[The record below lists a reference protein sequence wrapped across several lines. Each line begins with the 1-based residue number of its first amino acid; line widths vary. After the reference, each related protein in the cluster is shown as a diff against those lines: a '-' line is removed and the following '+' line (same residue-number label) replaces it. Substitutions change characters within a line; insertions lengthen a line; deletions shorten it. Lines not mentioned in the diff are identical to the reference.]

1 MHWHED
7 LQFIYVLDGEIDV
20 KILDAL
26 VKLSKGGGIFINKN
40 IIHLVSKTASGHYN
54 SFIFPDYFLVFYFGS
69 PAKTFVDYIVGKEE
83 LPICYFSNEAEWC
96 KPILTIFPSL
106 PDSKTEN

>member
-40 IIHLVSKTASGHYN
+40 IIHLVSKTAFAIITAS
-54 SFIFPDYFLVFYFGS
+54 SFP
-69 PAKTFVDYIVGKEE
+69 
-83 LPICYFSNEAEWC
+83 
-96 KPILTIFPSL
+96 TIFWFFILAVLQRLLSII
-106 PDSKTEN
+106 S